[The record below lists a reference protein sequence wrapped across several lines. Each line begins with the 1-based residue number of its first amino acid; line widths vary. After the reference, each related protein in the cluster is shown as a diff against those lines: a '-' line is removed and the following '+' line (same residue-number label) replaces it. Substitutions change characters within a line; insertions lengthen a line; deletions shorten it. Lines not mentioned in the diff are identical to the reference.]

1 MKMSEHVCEVS
12 ELGFQNQFLMEV
24 GRLTLDVSDT
34 VL

>member
-1 MKMSEHVCEVS
+1 MKMSEHVYEVS
-12 ELGFQNQFLMEV
+12 ELGFLHQFLMEV